1 MLQEA
6 GTIDEANLAGEFCD
20 AQDMTLCGYDDYC
33 PNGRGHDPYPG
44 GPIDEQIKYWDNALE
59 ESQRAPFC
67 HLMGS
72 FFSRQRGGVAPVLL
86 DVGEVGGGRG
96 REKSMVMDVP
106 LLRTVPSKLGEGG
119 GGG

>member
-1 MLQEA
+1 
-6 GTIDEANLAGEFCD
+6 
-20 AQDMTLCGYDDYC
+20 
-33 PNGRGHDPYPG
+33 
-44 GPIDEQIKYWDNALE
+44 
-59 ESQRAPFC
+59 
-67 HLMGS
+67 MGS

-119 GGG
+119 GGGLIIMMGVFFWCWQGKEGSYLESNHITHRHM